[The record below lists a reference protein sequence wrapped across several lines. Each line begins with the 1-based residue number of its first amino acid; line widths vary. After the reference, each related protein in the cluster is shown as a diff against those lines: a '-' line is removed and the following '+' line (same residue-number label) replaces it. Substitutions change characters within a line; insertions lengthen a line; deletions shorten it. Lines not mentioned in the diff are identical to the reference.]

1 MSLRTLPLERVL
13 SVVNILKSNSVKQ
26 SRKEQNGKENKIVE
40 PVLDMNEI
48 QKKANEFAL
57 KEQ

>member
-1 MSLRTLPLERVL
+1 ME
-13 SVVNILKSNSVKQ
+13 
-26 SRKEQNGKENKIVE
+26 KENKIVE

-57 KEQ
+57 KGAIE